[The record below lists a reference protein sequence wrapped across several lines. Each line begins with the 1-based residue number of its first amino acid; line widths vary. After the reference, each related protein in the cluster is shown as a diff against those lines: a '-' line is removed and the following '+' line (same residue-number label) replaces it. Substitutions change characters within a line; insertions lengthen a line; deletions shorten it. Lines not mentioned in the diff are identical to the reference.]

1 MPAGGALAVDR
12 TAFAEAV
19 TALVEAH
26 PLIDLVHE
34 EVVDLVQA
42 AEGADA
48 LVVAAGPLAS
58 DALAA
63 SLSRLAGEEH
73 LAFYDAAAPI
83 VMADSLDYAKLFRQ
97 SRYEDAAADAGDY
110 LNAPFSRE
118 EYDAFVDELVA
129 AERVIRRDF
138 ETRDLFQACQP
149 IEEIARKGHDA
160 PRFGTLKPV
169 GLTDPRTGHRPWAA
183 LQLRAEDAHGSSY
196 NLVGF
201 QTNLTFPEQRRVFR
215 LIPGLENAEFAR
227 YGVMHRN
234 TFVDAPRLLDESLR
248 LRSPEAERLGVPV
261 HLAGQIAGTEGYCEA
276 IRSGLHVAF
285 AVAAE
290 LRGAQ
295 APASVHTLRA
305 YRIDLMD
312 FARWACRER
321 IDILAATHRQ
331 LRRYLGE
338 LDRAQYSRTT
348 VNRRLS
354 ALRSFF
360 RWLNVTGIADEDP
373 ASILQGPKQPKSLP
387 HVIRASDMVKLLT
400 VYGKRDAAGREREQS
415 SVDARNL
422 ALLEF
427 LYACGARVSEA
438 SGLLAAN
445 VDFGSGQVKVFG
457 KGSKERIVPLHDM
470 AVSSMRAYATW
481 ARPLIL
487 RDRTCDYFFV
497 STRGNRMGTDAIRKM
512 FKDALRQAGLD
523 ESLSPHDM
531 RHTFATDLL
540 DGGAD
545 LRSVQEMLGHASLST
560 TQIYTHLSPGRLKQV
575 HARTHPRG

>member
-1 MPAGGALAVDR
+1 MTADGASSSLRVDPLDCDPR
-12 TAFAEAV
+12 I
-19 TALVEAH
+19 VE
-26 PLIDLVHE
+26 LID
-34 EVVDLVQA
+34 
-42 AEGADA
+42 
-48 LVVAAGPLAS
+48 
-58 DALAA
+58 
-63 SLSRLAGEEH
+63 
-73 LAFYDAAAPI
+73 AFCHAMR
-83 VMADSLDYAKLFRQ
+83 V
-97 SRYEDAAADAGDY
+97 
-110 LNAPFSRE
+110 
-118 EYDAFVDELVA
+118 
-129 AERVIRRDF
+129 ER
-138 ETRDLFQACQP
+138 
-149 IEEIARKGHDA
+149 
-160 PRFGTLKPV
+160 
-169 GLTDPRTGHRPWAA
+169 
-183 LQLRAEDAHGSSY
+183 
-196 NLVGF
+196 N
-201 QTNLTFPEQRRVFR
+201 
-215 LIPGLENAEFAR
+215 
-227 YGVMHRN
+227 
-234 TFVDAPRLLDESLR
+234 
-248 LRSPEAERLGVPV
+248 
-261 HLAGQIAGTEGYCEA
+261 
-276 IRSGLHVAF
+276 
-285 AVAAE
+285 
-290 LRGAQ
+290 
-295 APASVHTLRA
+295 ASVHTLRA

-457 KGSKERIVPLHDM
+457 KGARERIV
-470 AVSSMRAYATW
+470 
-481 ARPLIL
+481 IL

>member
-1 MPAGGALAVDR
+1 MAEASDGPAS
-12 TAFAEAV
+12 AFAEAYLE
-19 TALVEAH
+19 TMRVE
-26 PLIDLVHE
+26 
-34 EVVDLVQA
+34 
-42 AEGADA
+42 
-48 LVVAAGPLAS
+48 
-58 DALAA
+58 
-63 SLSRLAGEEH
+63 
-73 LAFYDAAAPI
+73 
-83 VMADSLDYAKLFRQ
+83 
-97 SRYEDAAADAGDY
+97 
-110 LNAPFSRE
+110 
-118 EYDAFVDELVA
+118 
-129 AERVIRRDF
+129 
-138 ETRDLFQACQP
+138 
-149 IEEIARKGHDA
+149 
-160 PRFGTLKPV
+160 
-169 GLTDPRTGHRPWAA
+169 
-183 LQLRAEDAHGSSY
+183 
-196 NLVGF
+196 
-201 QTNLTFPEQRRVFR
+201 
-215 LIPGLENAEFAR
+215 
-227 YGVMHRN
+227 RN
-234 TFVDAPRLLDESLR
+234 V
-248 LRSPEAERLGVPV
+248 SPN
-261 HLAGQIAGTEGYCEA
+261 
-276 IRSGLHVAF
+276 
-285 AVAAE
+285 
-290 LRGAQ
+290 
-295 APASVHTLRA
+295 TLRA
-305 YRIDLMD
+305 YRNDILD
-312 FARWACRER
+312 FLRWADRNNMNALET
-321 IDILAATHRQ
+321 THRQ
-331 LRRYLGE
+331 LRLYLGE

-348 VNRRLS
+348 INRKLS
-354 ALRSFF
+354 SVRGYFGWMCA
-360 RWLNVTGIADEDP
+360 TGAIAEDP
-373 ASILQGPKQPKSLP
+373 AGVMQGPKQPKSLP

-545 LRSVQEMLGHASLST
+545 LRSVQEMLGHASLPT